1 MKETARRKD
10 LVREYKE
17 RKTRPGIFAVRCSAT
32 GQCWIG
38 ASRNLD
44 TQKNGIWFQ
53 LRSGSHINKAL
64 QAAWNKEGEGA
75 FSFDELETIED
86 DNAQLIDLLLKER
99 AAHWREK
106 LGAEKLVG

>member
-10 LVREYKE
+10 LIREYKE
-17 RKTRPGIFAVRCSAT
+17 KKPRPGIFAVRCAPT
-32 GQCWIG
+32 GESWIG
-38 ASRNLD
+38 MSRNLD

-53 LRSGSHINKAL
+53 LRADSYVNSELLATWKAH
-64 QAAWNKEGEGA
+64 GEEA
-75 FSFDELETIED
+75 FSFEELEVIED

-106 LGAEKLVG
+106 LGAKKLVG